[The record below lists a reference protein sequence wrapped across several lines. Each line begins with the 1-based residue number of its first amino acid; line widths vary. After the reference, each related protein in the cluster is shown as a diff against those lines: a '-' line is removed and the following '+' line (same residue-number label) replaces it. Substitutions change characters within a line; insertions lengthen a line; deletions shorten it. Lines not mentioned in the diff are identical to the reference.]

1 MDVSIITVGWN
12 SEQFLKEQL
21 RSVFSSSRD
30 VSLEVFV
37 VDNNSSD
44 DTVKMVSA
52 EFPDVHVIAND
63 ANLGFAKANNQAI
76 KNAKGRYVLL
86 LNPDMRVEHSTISN
100 MVKFMDA
107 HPEAGVGGCHLVDQ
121 NGETLPHVR
130 KFPTAWDQSLIMLK
144 VPHLIPSVLNSYLM
158 KDFDY
163 TKEAEVDSIRGSF
176 FMIRK
181 EVIEKLGGLDERYFI
196 WFEEVD
202 YCKQVWEAGW
212 KVMYTPAARCVDYV
226 GRSFSLVSGLKKQKY
241 FTDSMLKY
249 FKKWHKGSAWII
261 ALLRPKALAM
271 AWFAE
276 KVRKK

>member
-1 MDVSIITVGWN
+1 
-12 SEQFLKEQL
+12 
-21 RSVFSSSRD
+21 
-30 VSLEVFV
+30 
-37 VDNNSSD
+37 
-44 DTVKMVSA
+44 
-52 EFPDVHVIAND
+52 
-63 ANLGFAKANNQAI
+63 
-76 KNAKGRYVLL
+76 
-86 LNPDMRVEHSTISN
+86 
-100 MVKFMDA
+100 
-107 HPEAGVGGCHLVDQ
+107 
-121 NGETLPHVR
+121 
-130 KFPTAWDQSLIMLK
+130 
-144 VPHLIPSVLNSYLM
+144 
-158 KDFDY
+158 
-163 TKEAEVDSIRGSF
+163 
-176 FMIRK
+176 MIRK